1 INLFLVM
8 FRNSTI
14 TDLFLFVFTQLILH
28 YPKYIKDNNVK
39 IVMLLT
45 IITLIISI
53 AYAFNYSSNKKIN
66 DKKESIKTEIYLNK
80 LDELKDENDRIL
92 ELYRV
97 TDGISEYEYDT
108 YEERELKN
116 LKDWQKDNNMTDEQY
131 NDMKDFVELNTK
143 TYSEVYFSQ
152 PTRNNY

>member
-1 INLFLVM
+1 M

>member
-1 INLFLVM
+1 M
-8 FRNSTI
+8 KI
-14 TDLFLFVFTQLILH
+14 T
-28 YPKYIKDNNVK
+28 KYIKNNNVK
-39 IVMLLT
+39 IVVLLT

-97 TDGISEYEYDT
+97 IDGISEYEYET

-116 LKDWQKDNNMTDEQY
+116 LKDWQKDNNMTDEEY

-143 TYSEVYFSQ
+143 TYSDVYFNQ

>member
-1 INLFLVM
+1 TS
-8 FRNSTI
+8 NSGNIVYKIKGTKIMKI
-14 TDLFLFVFTQLILH
+14 T
-28 YPKYIKDNNVK
+28 KYIKNNNVK
-39 IVMLLT
+39 IVVLLT
-45 IITLIISI
+45 FITLIISI

-97 TDGISEYEYDT
+97 IDGISEYEYET

-116 LKDWQKDNNMTDEQY
+116 LKDWQKDNNMTDEEY

-143 TYSEVYFSQ
+143 TYSDVYFNQ

>member
-1 INLFLVM
+1 T
-8 FRNSTI
+8 RYNSK
-14 TDLFLFVFTQLILH
+14 IL
-28 YPKYIKDNNVK
+28 
-39 IVMLLT
+39 
-45 IITLIISI
+45 SFSS
-53 AYAFNYSSNKKIN
+53 FNSSNKKIN

-131 NDMKDFVELNTK
+131 N
-143 TYSEVYFSQ
+143 
-152 PTRNNY
+152 

>member
-1 INLFLVM
+1 M
-8 FRNSTI
+8 KI
-14 TDLFLFVFTQLILH
+14 T
-28 YPKYIKDNNVK
+28 KYIKNNNVK

-97 TDGISEYEYDT
+97 ADGITEYEYST

-131 NDMKDFVELNTK
+131 NDLKDFVELNTE
-143 TYSEVYFSQ
+143 TYSDVYFNQ

>member
-1 INLFLVM
+1 MNMKFDFKKNLSKIIIFIPLVIGLFL
-8 FRNSTI
+8 I
-14 TDLFLFVFTQLILH
+14 
-28 YPKYIKDNNVK
+28 
-39 IVMLLT
+39 
-45 IITLIISI
+45 
-53 AYAFNYSSNKKIN
+53 FNYSSNKKIN

-80 LDELKDENDRIL
+80 LDELSDENDRIL
-92 ELYRV
+92 ELYNV
-97 TDGISEYEYDT
+97 TDGITEYEYKT
-108 YEERELKN
+108 YEKRELKN

>member
-1 INLFLVM
+1 FLVM

>member
-1 INLFLVM
+1 M
-8 FRNSTI
+8 KI
-14 TDLFLFVFTQLILH
+14 T
-28 YPKYIKDNNVK
+28 KYIKNNIVK

-66 DKKESIKTEIYLNK
+66 DKKELIKAKIFLSK
-80 LDELKDENDRIL
+80 LDELNDEHDRIL

-97 TDGISEYEYDT
+97 TDGITEYEYDD
-108 YEERELKN
+108 YETRELKK
-116 LKDWQKDNNMTDEQY
+116 LKNWQKDNNMTDEQY
-131 NDMKDFVELNTK
+131 NDLKEFVELNTEA
-143 TYSEVYFSQ
+143 YSEVYFNQ

>member
-1 INLFLVM
+1 M
-8 FRNSTI
+8 KI
-14 TDLFLFVFTQLILH
+14 T
-28 YPKYIKDNNVK
+28 KYIKNNNAK
-39 IVMLLT
+39 IVVLLT

-97 TDGISEYEYDT
+97 TDGITEYEYDN

-131 NDMKDFVELNTK
+131 NDLKDFVELNTK
-143 TYSEVYFSQ
+143 TYSDVYFNQ
-152 PTRNNY
+152 PTRNYY

>member
-1 INLFLVM
+1 M
-8 FRNSTI
+8 KI
-14 TDLFLFVFTQLILH
+14 T
-28 YPKYIKDNNVK
+28 KYIKNNNVK
-39 IVMLLT
+39 IVVLLI

-53 AYAFNYSSNKKIN
+53 AYAFNSSSNKKIN

-80 LDELKDENDRIL
+80 LDELKDENARIL

-97 TDGISEYEYDT
+97 ADGITEYEYDT

-116 LKDWQKDNNMTDEQY
+116 LKDWQKDNNITDERY
-131 NDMKDFVELNTK
+131 NDLKDFVELNTE
-143 TYSEVYFSQ
+143 TYSDVYFNQ

>member
-1 INLFLVM
+1 M
-8 FRNSTI
+8 RI
-14 TDLFLFVFTQLILH
+14 T
-28 YPKYIKDNNVK
+28 KYIKNNNVK
-39 IVMLLT
+39 IVVLLT

-97 TDGISEYEYDT
+97 TDGISEYEYET

-116 LKDWQKDNNMTDEQY
+116 LKDWQKDNNMADEEY
-131 NDMKDFVELNTK
+131 NDMKDFVELNTE
-143 TYSEVYFSQ
+143 TYSDVYFNQ